1 MFGRRKRQQMD
12 YDREKMIPAVRK
24 SICTG
29 EETAGF
35 KDKETGKFHEV
46 MLLKGAADL
55 RSFME
60 MYNIQE
66 TPETIY

>member
-1 MFGRRKRQQMD
+1 MFGRRKKQQLD
-12 YDREKMIPAVRK
+12 FDREKQIPAVRK

-35 KDKETGKFHEV
+35 RDRETGKFHEV
-46 MLLKGAADL
+46 MLLKSAADL
-55 RSFME
+55 QSFME
-60 MYNIQE
+60 MYNIRE

>member
-1 MFGRRKRQQMD
+1 MFGRRKKQQLD
-12 YDREKMIPAVRK
+12 FDREKQIPAVRK

-35 KDKETGKFHEV
+35 RDRDTGKFHEV
-46 MLLKGAADL
+46 MLLKSAADL
-55 RSFME
+55 KAFME
-60 MYNIQE
+60 LYNIQE